1 MLKMVQVQKLEIMCD
16 SVNTFQKV
24 CYSQES
30 VWRYGLFTLVQ
41 AAFVCFG
48 VAVVVFGR
56 GPALIMGYN
65 LLPSWIL
72 FSPNNGKNYW
82 SLCPQ
87 NHFQDP
93 NHFFLLVT
101 VWEEYCHWWLF
112 FSFPGVLKYGDVN
125 QVVANPQTWSFVSQ
139 LDKVWTKWCMKHWP
153 INFITNRSESKK
165 LTWGDEIHFSIR
177 FFLLSLRSQCL
188 LGEIWFYPK
197 KNSGSYN

>member
-72 FSPNNGKNYW
+72 FSPNNGKDCW

-112 FSFPGVLKYGDVN
+112 FFFS
-125 QVVANPQTWSFVSQ
+125 
-139 LDKVWTKWCMKHWP
+139 
-153 INFITNRSESKK
+153 
-165 LTWGDEIHFSIR
+165 WGT
-177 FFLLSLRSQCL
+177 
-188 LGEIWFYPK
+188 EIWWCK
-197 KNSGSYN
+197 SGGCKSTDLIICISTWQGLNQMVYETLAYQLHNKQIWKHEIDMRGWDPLLY